1 MSATVSKALS
11 LLAHFGASEP
21 ELGLSELARRAS
33 ADKAT
38 VLRQLTALV
47 GAGLLEQDAATR
59 LYRLGAELLR
69 LAHVREAS
77 FPTGTVVGPVLARLT
92 KLTGETSHASLL
104 AGGRLGTVGIR
115 DAERSSRVSLE
126 PGQPLGLH
134 ATASGLVVL
143 AWSPR
148 SLLESVLAKPLVR
161 HTARTPV
168 EPADLC
174 ARVAEARRRGH
185 GEADQS
191 FEDDVHGIA
200 TPLFDAAGVATGAVA
215 VATPSHRM
223 SPALRDTIVAALAAA
238 SMELSRGLGGRA
250 PDDFGALARGF
261 EHRDTA
267 PRAKRA

>member
-11 LLAHFGASEP
+11 LLAQFSASEP

-69 LAHVREAS
+69 LAHVREAG
-77 FPTGTVVGPVLARLT
+77 FPTEAVVGPTLARLT
-92 KLTGETSHASLL
+92 KLVGETSHASLL

-115 DAERSSRVSLE
+115 DSERSSRVSLE

-134 ATASGLVVL
+134 ATASGTVVL
-143 AWSPR
+143 AWSPPA
-148 SLLESVLAKPLVR
+148 LLESVLAKPLVR
-161 HTARTPV
+161 HTAHTLV
-168 EPADLC
+168 EPDRL
-174 ARVAEARRRGH
+174 RRHVAEARRRGWA
-185 GEADQS
+185 EADQS

-200 TPLFDAAGVATGAVA
+200 TPLFDAAGLAAGAIA
-215 VATPSHRM
+215 VVTPSHRM
-223 SPALRDTIVAALAAA
+223 SPALRDRTVAALVQA
-238 SMELSRGLGGRA
+238 SVGLSRGLGGRA
-250 PDDFGALARGF
+250 PDDFTALARELEG
-261 EHRDTA
+261 RGA
-267 PRAKRA
+267 RPRAKRA